1 MQRHTIR
8 TSIFVAAM
16 MAASASFAGAD
27 IVKCVDQD
35 GHVTLTDSQCSAA
48 ASTVLVAGPTEAPA
62 AAAAE
67 EMAAAPAVPAVRRV
81 SVERHL
87 LPPAEA
93 RATTVSSRRPAS
105 RPLARDVET
114 LKAARLSMQVLDEAS
129 ATHRHQRLAGLN

>member
-1 MQRHTIR
+1 MQRHTIL

-48 ASTVLVAGPTEAPA
+48 ASLVAGPTEAPA